1 MEDRKVIIESIQIDE
16 GLIASVKT
24 QQQGIKNTLHALKK
38 DFVVGNIKGVGHQ
51 ETTFSMA

>member
-1 MEDRKVIIESIQIDE
+1 MIIESIQIDE
-16 GLIASVKT
+16 GLMASVKT